1 MEKIA
6 SFNVHH
12 ENLKRGVYVS
22 RVDNVGSEVVTTFD
36 IRMKEPNKF
45 SMKPGAI
52 HTIEHLG
59 ATYLRND
66 EDIKDKVLYFGPMG
80 CQTGFYLIVKGE
92 WVPNQIITYLT
103 SMYCFMESAMEIPG
117 LSPDECGNFLLHDL
131 EGARVESEVFLHE
144 VLLRDDIPTEY
155 PDE

>member
-6 SFNVHH
+6 SFNVRHK
-12 ENLKRGVYVS
+12 NLKRGVYVS
-22 RVDNVGSEVVTTFD
+22 RVDNVGREVVTTFD

-45 SMKPGAI
+45 AMEPGAI

-80 CQTGFYLIVKGE
+80 CQTGFYLIMKGK
-92 WVPNQIITYLT
+92 WVPKQIIPYLT
-103 SMYCFMESAMEIPG
+103 SMFCFMENASEIPG

-131 EGARVESEVFLHE
+131 AGARIESEKYLHE
-144 VLLRDDIPTEY
+144 VLLYENISTEY

>member
-22 RVDNVGSEVVTTFD
+22 RVDNVGREVVTTFD

-45 SMKPGAI
+45 AMEPGAI

-80 CQTGFYLIVKGE
+80 CQTGFYLIMKGK
-92 WVPNQIITYLT
+92 WVPKQIIPYLT
-103 SMYCFMESAMEIPG
+103 SMFCFMENASEIPG

-131 EGARVESEVFLHE
+131 ACARIESEKYLHG
-144 VLLRDDIPTEY
+144 VLLYENISTEY

>member
-6 SFNVHH
+6 SFTVHH

-22 RVDNVGSEVVTTFD
+22 RVDSVGKGVVTTFD
-36 IRMKEPNKF
+36 IRMKEPNKEA
-45 SMKPGAI
+45 MEADAI

-66 EDIKDKVLYFGPMG
+66 EGIKDKILYFGPMG
-80 CQTGFYLIVKGE
+80 CQTGFYLIMKGK
-92 WVPNQIITYLT
+92 WVPKQIIPYLI
-103 SMYCFMESAMEIPG
+103 SMFDFMENAIEIPG

-131 EGARVESEVFLHE
+131 VGACIESGKYLHE
-144 VLLRDDIPTEY
+144 VLLYENIPTEY